1 MNLDDLRSVQSK
13 ERQKDSL
20 QHLRDSF
27 YADVGEYVSELKD
40 ERDRAADRADDPF
53 SSEEVGRLTDEI
65 ETAEE
70 VVEAIYERRMG
81 KLVKRASL
89 AAAGMPSDEE
99 GLTAEEQDLFEDLV
113 ERIETNKAHVLDV
126 LSGEVDGSAGDA
138 DPRPSDAGEAPTD
151 AGGAPPDA
159 ATASDDAD
167 AGASPP
173 SPGQTDPAAPDAA
186 PPPVD
191 GDRSDADDAD
201 SSADRP
207 ADEASPVSAADL
219 MGGGESD
226 AGADG
231 SPEPTSGADDG
242 DAASGDA
249 EGDAAPSGSAA
260 PADDGSGADAADGP
274 GDSPHVPDADPGAL
288 DEDRTTVR
296 IMEDI
301 GEIFGVDEREY
312 ELSAEDVVTLPETNA
327 EPLIERDAAERLD

>member
-27 YADVGEYVSELKD
+27 YEDVGEYVAELKD
-40 ERDRAADRADDPF
+40 ERDRAAERADDPF

-113 ERIETNKAHVLDV
+113 ERIETNKDHVLDV
-126 LSGEVDGSAGDA
+126 LSGEVDGSA
-138 DPRPSDAGEAPTD
+138 S
-151 AGGAPPDA
+151 GAEEVSTDA
-159 ATASDDAD
+159 ATAPGDAD
-167 AGASPP
+167 ATAS
-173 SPGQTDPAAPDAA
+173 
-186 PPPVD
+186 PPVD
-191 GDRSDADDAD
+191 GDRSDVDGADP
-201 SSADRP
+201 SADRP
-207 ADEASPVSAADL
+207 PEEASSVSAADL
-219 MGGGESD
+219 MGGDRESD
-226 AGADG
+226 EEAPDAGHGGPADPSPAADG
-231 SPEPTSGADDG
+231 DG
-242 DAASGDA
+242 AASGDDERDA
-249 EGDAAPSGSAA
+249 ASERATPSGPPAPTDAGSEGDAEGPS
-260 PADDGSGADAADGP
+260 DGP
-274 GDSPHVPDADPGAL
+274 DVPDAEPEAL
-288 DEDRTTVR
+288 DEKRTTVR
-296 IMEDI
+296 ITKDV

>member
-27 YADVGEYVSELKD
+27 YEDVGEYVAELKD
-40 ERDRAADRADDPF
+40 ERDRAAERAEDPF

-126 LSGEVDGSAGDA
+126 LSGEIEGSASGTEDA
-138 DPRPSDAGEAPTD
+138 STD
-151 AGGAPPDA
+151 AAPGDPDA
-159 ATASDDAD
+159 A
-167 AGASPP
+167 ASPP
-173 SPGQTDPAAPDAA
+173 SSGQTDPAAPDAA

-191 GDRSDADDAD
+191 GDRSDADGSD

-207 ADEASPVSAADL
+207 PEEASSVSAADL
-219 MGGGESD
+219 MGSGQPSDEETPGAGDGVSSGDGDGASSGDVEHDAASERSTPSGTPAPTDGGSE
-226 AGADG
+226 
-231 SPEPTSGADDG
+231 G
-242 DAASGDA
+242 DAASASENGPDRP
-249 EGDAAPSGSAA
+249 DAAPEA
-260 PADDGSGADAADGP
+260 P
-274 GDSPHVPDADPGAL
+274 
-288 DEDRTTVR
+288 DEKRTTVR
-296 IMEDI
+296 ITKDV

-327 EPLIERDAAERLD
+327 EPLIESDAAERLD

>member
-27 YADVGEYVSELKD
+27 YEDVGEYVAELKD
-40 ERDRAADRADDPF
+40 ERDRAAERAEDPF
-53 SSEEVGRLTDEI
+53 SSEEVGRLTDKI

-113 ERIETNKAHVLDV
+113 DRIETNKAHVLDV
-126 LSGEVDGSAGDA
+126 LSGDV
-138 DPRPSDAGEAPTD
+138 EAS
-151 AGGAPPDA
+151 AGGADA
-159 ATASDDAD
+159 GTDDPTASDAD
-167 AGASPP
+167 AGAPP
-173 SPGQTDPAAPDAA
+173 SAGRTAPPSSDAESQSPDAEAQPPDAA

-191 GDRSDADDAD
+191 GGRSDADDAD

-207 ADEASPVSAADL
+207 TGEASSVSAADL
-219 MGGGESD
+219 MGGGDEPAEGRSPDSD
-226 AGADG
+226 PAAD
-231 SPEPTSGADDG
+231 
-242 DAASGDA
+242 SGDA
-249 EGDAAPSGSAA
+249 TADDVEGGAAPSGSAA
-260 PADDGSGADAADGP
+260 PSNDGGIEGDAAPASEDGP
-274 GDSPHVPDADPGAL
+274 GRPDTL

-296 IMEDI
+296 ITKDV

-312 ELSAEDVVTLPETNA
+312 ELTAEDVVTLPETNA